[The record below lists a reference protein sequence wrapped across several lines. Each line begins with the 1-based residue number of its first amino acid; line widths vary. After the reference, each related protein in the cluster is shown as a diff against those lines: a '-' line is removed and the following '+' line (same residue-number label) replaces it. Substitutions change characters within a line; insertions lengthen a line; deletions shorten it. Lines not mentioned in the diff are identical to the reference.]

1 MRHAPKAASSWV
13 RPLAIALVTLA
24 AGDAL
29 AHPAFERY
37 IPIGES
43 PGLSGSGTYIGRIR
57 EATEADYTLVVQGE
71 DRSRRTIRVVPSTDV
86 WVDRSRRRRPNSAGG
101 FDDCRPGRR
110 VEVLLHADSN
120 EARWVKVE
128 GR

>member
-1 MRHAPKAASSWV
+1 MNH
-13 RPLAIALVTLA
+13 PLGWGRAIAIVLLTLA
-24 AGDAL
+24 AGHSL

-57 EATEADYTLVVQGE
+57 EAEEADYTLVVQGE

-86 WVDRSRRRRPNSAGG
+86 WVDRSRRRRTNTAGG
-101 FDDCRPGRR
+101 FEDCRPGRR
-110 VEVLLHADSN
+110 VEVLLRGDSD
-120 EARWVKVE
+120 EAQWVKVE